1 MTFRILFL
9 LITILFQ
16 INGGHDMALTL
27 KSPAYEEKGMIPSK
41 YTCDGAN
48 ISPPLQWSN
57 APDNTKSFAIIFDD
71 PDAPAGTWVHWV
83 LYNIP
88 SNIHEIE
95 EDVPAQKT
103 LDNGATHGIN
113 DFKKLSYGGPC
124 PPGGTHRYFMKL
136 YALDT
141 QLDLKPGA
149 TKKQLLDTMEGHIIE
164 KAELMAKYKRH

>member
-1 MTFRILFL
+1 
-9 LITILFQ
+9 
-16 INGGHDMALTL
+16 MALTL
-27 KSPAYEEKGMIPSK
+27 TSSAYEKGGMIPSK

-48 ISPPLQWSN
+48 ISPPLHWT
-57 APDNTKSFAIIFDD
+57 NTPENTTSFAIIFDD

-88 SNIHEIE
+88 AEQHELK
-95 EDVPAQKT
+95 EDIPAQKT

-113 DFKKLSYGGPC
+113 DFKKLAYGGPC

-136 YALDT
+136 YALNT

-149 TKKQLLDTMEGHIIE
+149 TKKQLIDAMEGHIIE
-164 KAELMAKYKRH
+164 KDDLMAKYKRH